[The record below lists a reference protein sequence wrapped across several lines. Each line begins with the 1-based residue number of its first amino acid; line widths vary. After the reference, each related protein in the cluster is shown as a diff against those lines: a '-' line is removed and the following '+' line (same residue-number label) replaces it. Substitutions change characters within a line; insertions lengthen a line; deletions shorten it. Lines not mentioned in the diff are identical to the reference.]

1 MSDLNSDI
9 RKLYSMKDPS
19 VFKEEVILILFAL
32 LERIEALEL
41 K

>member
-9 RKLYSMKDPS
+9 RKLHSMKDPS
-19 VFKEEVILILFAL
+19 VFKEEVILILLAL
-32 LERIEALEL
+32 LERIEVLEL